1 MASRNGTFGSAVSDY
16 VNSYILEPSYQRDMK
31 ACSKVITGKVNE
43 RSKDRIIYMLIS
55 KVITSKVN
63 I

>member
-31 ACSKVITGKVNE
+31 ACSKIITSKVNE
-43 RSKDRIIYMLIS
+43 RSKDRINYMLIS